1 MSAPEQFPT
10 PVAAGAAAP
19 GSGPARLERLRRAL
33 IGALG
38 VGLCFFVLFEVNYSL
53 LLPQSSLAVFVGSGL
68 LLCFLA
74 FPVHSRLASNPWLRC
89 LDLVLGLC
97 AAAACAYVVIQ
108 TEPAFEHLWSGG
120 RSLGNRAG
128 IETGADIVLGLI
140 GLVLVLEA
148 ARRSIGWIVPALA
161 LVFVAH
167 TLYCFYSLRNGWPVL
182 PDWLFPH
189 AGQNPRDVVSTTFL
203 QSLGVFGPAASV
215 MFRYVFLFVVFG
227 AFLEMSGA
235 TQFIMRFA
243 ERVFGTKPGGPAK
256 VAVISSGLLGSLSG
270 SAVANA
276 VTTGAFTIPMMRSN
290 GFKRHIAAA
299 VEAAAA
305 SGGALVPPVM
315 GAGAYMM
322 LEIIEPQVTFL
333 QIVQAALLPAVLFY
347 LSIFLI
353 VHFYS
358 RRIGTPERKVEPP
371 PVRRFDAVVF
381 VSALGT
387 LILLL
392 VLRFSP
398 FRAVTGSLIVILLL
412 AVLRKE
418 FNLSRRLR
426 YMALGCFAA
435 VAIVHQ
441 LAWADTPADPSF
453 RRLFESWLSS
463 GIVAMLGL
471 LVFGLIHH
479 AWRPHMLGALTK
491 AARNGI
497 ALVAAS
503 ACVGTIIGIVQ
514 QTGIAVDFSA
524 AIKSVVATNL
534 FLALVGIMV
543 TSLVL
548 GMGVPSVVCYLLM
561 ATLMG
566 SLLSELGVIPL
577 AAHLFIFYFGMM
589 SMVTPPVA
597 LAAYA
602 SASLAQAPVMPTALA
617 AFRFS
622 LVGFTL
628 PYMFVYRPALLLM
641 DEDGASLFAAGAA
654 GLPPLLLALG
664 AAVVGILA
672 LAAGIS
678 GYLRAALSPPVRAL
692 MLVSA
697 ALLLVPDLGGPAL
710 GIAVNGLGAVMFAAL
725 AVMNR
730 PLATSSRT

>member
-1 MSAPEQFPT
+1 MSASEQSPT
-10 PVAAGAAAP
+10 PVAAGTAEP
-19 GSGPARLERLRRAL
+19 GSAPAGLERFRRLL

-53 LLPQSSLAVFVGSGL
+53 LLPQSSLAVFVGAGL

-74 FPVHSRLASNPWLRC
+74 FPVHSRLASNRWLRC
-89 LDLVLGLC
+89 LDLVLGL
-97 AAAACAYVVIQ
+97 AAAGACAYVVVQ

-128 IETGADIVLGLI
+128 IETEADVLFGLI

-167 TLYCFYSLRNGWPVL
+167 TLYCYYSLRNGWPVL

-189 AGQNPRDVVSTTFL
+189 AGQNPRDVVGTTFL

-243 ERVFGTKPGGPAK
+243 ERAFGTKPGGPAK
-256 VAVISSGLLGSLSG
+256 VAVLSSGLLGSLSG

-322 LEIIEPQVTFL
+322 LEIVEPQVTFL

-358 RRIGTPERKVEPP
+358 RRIGTPERKAEPP

-381 VSALGT
+381 ISALGS

-392 VLRFSP
+392 ALRFSP
-398 FRAVTGSLIVILLL
+398 FRAVTGSLMVILIL

-418 FNLSRRLR
+418 FELPRRLR
-426 YMALGCFAA
+426 YLTLGCFGA

-441 LAWADTPADPSF
+441 LVWADTPAAPSF
-453 RRLFESWLSS
+453 RQLFESWLSS

-471 LVFGLIHH
+471 LVFGLIHQ
-479 AWRPHMLGALTK
+479 AWRPHILGALTK

-497 ALVAAS
+497 PLVAAS

-602 SASLAQAPVMPTALA
+602 SSSLAQAPVMPTALA

-622 LVGFTL
+622 LAGFTL
-628 PYMFVYRPALLLM
+628 PFMFVYRPALLLM
-641 DEDGASLFAAGAA
+641 DEDGASLFESGAA

-678 GYLRAALSPPVRAL
+678 GYLRAALSTPLRAL

-710 GIAVNGLGAVMFAAL
+710 GIAVNGLGAVLFAAL
-725 AVMNR
+725 AFLNR
-730 PLATSSRT
+730 PVATVA

>member
-1 MSAPEQFPT
+1 MSAPEQSPT

-19 GSGPARLERLRRAL
+19 GAGPARLESLRRAL

-38 VGLCFFVLFEVNYSL
+38 VGLCFFVLFEVNYNL

-74 FPVHSRLASNPWLRC
+74 FPVHSRLASKPWLRG
-89 LDLVLGLC
+89 LDLVLGL
-97 AAAACAYVVIQ
+97 AAAGACAYVVVQ
-108 TEPAFEHLWSGG
+108 TEPAFGHLWSGG

-161 LVFVAH
+161 LAFVAH
-167 TLYCFYSLRNGWPVL
+167 TLYCYYSLRNGWPVL

-243 ERVFGTKPGGPAK
+243 ERAFGTKPGGPAK

-418 FNLSRRLR
+418 FDLSRRLR
-426 YMALGCFAA
+426 YLTLGCFGA

-441 LAWADTPADPSF
+441 LVWADTPADPSF
-453 RRLFESWLSS
+453 RQLFESWLSS

-471 LVFGLIHH
+471 LVFGLIHQ
-479 AWRPHMLGALTK
+479 AWRPHILGALTK

-678 GYLRAALSPPVRAL
+678 GYLRAALSPPLRAL
-692 MLVSA
+692 MLFSA

-730 PLATSSRT
+730 PLATSSQT

>member
-1 MSAPEQFPT
+1 MSAPEQSPT
-10 PVAAGAAAP
+10 PIAAGAAEP
-19 GSGPARLERLRRAL
+19 GAGPARLERFRRAL

-74 FPVHSRLASNPWLRC
+74 FPVHSRLASNRWLRC
-89 LDLVLGLC
+89 LDLVLGL
-97 AAAACAYVVIQ
+97 AAAGACAYVVVQ

-128 IETGADIVLGLI
+128 IETGADILFGLI

-167 TLYCFYSLRNGWPVL
+167 TLYCYYSLRSGWPVL

-243 ERVFGTKPGGPAK
+243 ERAFGTKPGGPAK

-322 LEIIEPQVTFL
+322 LEIVEPQVTFL

-358 RRIGTPERKVEPP
+358 RRIGTPEREGEPP

-381 VSALGT
+381 ISALGT

-418 FNLSRRLR
+418 FDLSRRLR
-426 YMALGCFAA
+426 YLTSGCFAA

-441 LAWADTPADPSF
+441 LVWADTQVDPSF
-453 RRLFESWLSS
+453 RQLFESWLSS

-471 LVFGLIHH
+471 LVFGLIHD
-479 AWRPHMLGALTK
+479 AWRPHILGALTK

-497 ALVAAS
+497 PLVAAS

-534 FLALVGIMV
+534 FLALLGIMV

-602 SASLAQAPVMPTALA
+602 SASLAQAKVMPTALA

-628 PYMFVYRPALLLM
+628 PFMFVYRPALLLM

-678 GYLRAALSPPVRAL
+678 GYLRTALSPPLRAL
-692 MLVSA
+692 MLLSA

-710 GIAVNGLGAVMFAAL
+710 GIAVNGLGAVLFAAL

-730 PLATSSRT
+730 PLATSS

>member
-1 MSAPEQFPT
+1 MPYFGICFGMQMAVIEAARSLAGIGKANSTEFGPTEDPVVGTMTEWMRGNELEQRQADGDLGGT
-10 PVAAGAAAP
+10 MRLGAY
-19 GSGPARLERLRRAL
+19 PARLARGSKVHGIYGDTTISERHRHRYEVNINYRERLESAGLRFLRPVAGRRVA
-33 IGALG
+33 
-38 VGLCFFVLFEVNYSL
+38 E
-53 LLPQSSLAVFVGSGL
+53 
-68 LLCFLA
+68 
-74 FPVHSRLASNPWLRC
+74 
-89 LDLVLGLC
+89 
-97 AAAACAYVVIQ
+97 
-108 TEPAFEHLWSGG
+108 
-120 RSLGNRAG
+120 
-128 IETGADIVLGLI
+128 IV
-140 GLVLVLEA
+140 
-148 ARRSIGWIVPALA
+148 
-161 LVFVAH
+161 
-167 TLYCFYSLRNGWPVL
+167 
-182 PDWLFPH
+182 
-189 AGQNPRDVVSTTFL
+189 
-203 QSLGVFGPAASV
+203 
-215 MFRYVFLFVVFG
+215 
-227 AFLEMSGA
+227 
-235 TQFIMRFA
+235 
-243 ERVFGTKPGGPAK
+243 
-256 VAVISSGLLGSLSG
+256 
-270 SAVANA
+270 
-276 VTTGAFTIPMMRSN
+276 
-290 GFKRHIAAA
+290 
-299 VEAAAA
+299 
-305 SGGALVPPVM
+305 
-315 GAGAYMM
+315 
-322 LEIIEPQVTFL
+322 EPQVTFL

-358 RRIGTPERKVEPP
+358 RRIGTPERKAEPP

-381 VSALGT
+381 ISALGA

-418 FNLSRRLR
+418 LDLPRRLR
-426 YMALGCFAA
+426 YLTSGCFAA

-453 RRLFESWLSS
+453 RQLFESWLSS

-479 AWRPHMLGALTK
+479 AWRPHILGALTK

-534 FLALVGIMV
+534 FLALLGIMV

-628 PYMFVYRPALLLM
+628 PFMFVYRPALLLM
-641 DEDGASLFAAGAA
+641 DEDGASLFAAGAG

-678 GYLRAALSPPVRAL
+678 GYLRAALSPPLRAL
-692 MLVSA
+692 MLVAA
-697 ALLLVPDLGGPAL
+697 ALLLVPDLGGAAV
-710 GIAVNGLGAVMFAAL
+710 GIAVNGLGAVLFAAL
-725 AVMNR
+725 AFLNR
-730 PLATSSRT
+730 PVAVRA

>member
-1 MSAPEQFPT
+1 MSASEQSPT
-10 PVAAGAAAP
+10 PVAAGAAEP
-19 GSGPARLERLRRAL
+19 GAGPAGLERLRRLL

-53 LLPQSSLAVFVGSGL
+53 LLPQSSLAVFVGAGL

-74 FPVHSRLASNPWLRC
+74 FPVHSRLASNRWLRC
-89 LDLVLGLC
+89 LDLVLGL
-97 AAAACAYVVIQ
+97 AAAGACAYVVVQ

-128 IETGADIVLGLI
+128 IETEADILFGLI

-167 TLYCFYSLRNGWPVL
+167 TLYCYYSLRNGWPVL

-189 AGQNPRDVVSTTFL
+189 AGQNPRDVVATTFL

-243 ERVFGTKPGGPAK
+243 ERAFGTKPGGPAK
-256 VAVISSGLLGSLSG
+256 VAVLSSGLLGSLSG

-322 LEIIEPQVTFL
+322 LEIVEPQVTFL

-358 RRIGTPERKVEPP
+358 RRIGTPEREAEPP

-381 VSALGT
+381 ISALGS

-398 FRAVTGSLIVILLL
+398 FRAVTGSLIVILIL

-418 FNLSRRLR
+418 FELPRRLR
-426 YMALGCFAA
+426 YLTLGCFGA

-441 LAWADTPADPSF
+441 LAWADTPAAPSF
-453 RRLFESWLSS
+453 RQLFESWLSS

-471 LVFGLIHH
+471 LVFGLIHR
-479 AWRPHMLGALTK
+479 AWRPHILGALTK

-497 ALVAAS
+497 PLVAAS

-602 SASLAQAPVMPTALA
+602 SSSLAQAPVMPTALA

-622 LVGFTL
+622 LAGFTL
-628 PYMFVYRPALLLM
+628 PFMFVYRPALLLM
-641 DEDGASLFAAGAA
+641 DEDGGSLFESGAA

-678 GYLRAALSPPVRAL
+678 GYLRAALSTPLRAL

-710 GIAVNGLGAVMFAAL
+710 GIAVNGLGAVLFAAL
-725 AVMNR
+725 AFLNR
-730 PLATSSRT
+730 PVAVRA

>member
-1 MSAPEQFPT
+1 MSASEQSPT
-10 PVAAGAAAP
+10 PVAAGAAEP
-19 GSGPARLERLRRAL
+19 GAGPAGLERLRRLL

-53 LLPQSSLAVFVGSGL
+53 LLPQSSLAVFVGAGL

-74 FPVHSRLASNPWLRC
+74 FPVHSRLASNRWLRC
-89 LDLVLGLC
+89 LDLVLGL
-97 AAAACAYVVIQ
+97 AAAGACAYVVVQ

-128 IETGADIVLGLI
+128 IETEADILFGLI

-167 TLYCFYSLRNGWPVL
+167 TLYCYYSLRNGWPVL

-189 AGQNPRDVVSTTFL
+189 AGQNPRDVVATTFL

-243 ERVFGTKPGGPAK
+243 ERAFGTKPGGPAK
-256 VAVISSGLLGSLSG
+256 VAVLSSGLLGSLSG

-322 LEIIEPQVTFL
+322 LEIVEPQVTFL

-358 RRIGTPERKVEPP
+358 RRIGTPERKAEPP

-381 VSALGT
+381 ISALGS

-392 VLRFSP
+392 ALRFSP
-398 FRAVTGSLIVILLL
+398 FRAVTGSLMVILIL

-418 FNLSRRLR
+418 FELPRRLR
-426 YMALGCFAA
+426 YLTLGCFGA

-441 LAWADTPADPSF
+441 LAWADTPAAPSF
-453 RRLFESWLSS
+453 RQLFESWLSS

-471 LVFGLIHH
+471 LVFGLIHR
-479 AWRPHMLGALTK
+479 AWRPHILGALTK

-497 ALVAAS
+497 PLVAAS

-602 SASLAQAPVMPTALA
+602 SSSLAQAPVMPTALA

-622 LVGFTL
+622 LAGFTL
-628 PYMFVYRPALLLM
+628 PFMFVYRPALLLM
-641 DEDGASLFAAGAA
+641 DEDGGSLFESGAA

-678 GYLRAALSPPVRAL
+678 GYLRAALSTPLRAL

-710 GIAVNGLGAVMFAAL
+710 GIAVNGLGAVLFAAL
-725 AVMNR
+725 AFLNR
-730 PLATSSRT
+730 PVAVRA

>member
-1 MSAPEQFPT
+1 MSAPEQSPT
-10 PVAAGAAAP
+10 PIAAGAAEP
-19 GSGPARLERLRRAL
+19 GAGPARLERLRRAL

-74 FPVHSRLASNPWLRC
+74 FPVHSRLASNRWLRC
-89 LDLVLGLC
+89 LDLVLGL
-97 AAAACAYVVIQ
+97 AAAGACAYVVVQ

-128 IETGADIVLGLI
+128 IETGADILFGLI

-167 TLYCFYSLRNGWPVL
+167 TLYCYYSLRSGWPVL

-243 ERVFGTKPGGPAK
+243 ERAFGTKPGGPAK

-322 LEIIEPQVTFL
+322 LEIVEPQVTFL

-358 RRIGTPERKVEPP
+358 RRIGTPEREGEPP

-381 VSALGT
+381 ISALGT

-418 FNLSRRLR
+418 FDLSRRLR
-426 YMALGCFAA
+426 YLTSGCFAA

-441 LAWADTPADPSF
+441 LVWADTQVDPSF
-453 RRLFESWLSS
+453 RQLFESWLSS

-471 LVFGLIHH
+471 LVFGLIHD
-479 AWRPHMLGALTK
+479 AWRPHILGALTK

-497 ALVAAS
+497 PLVAAS

-534 FLALVGIMV
+534 FLALLGIMV

-602 SASLAQAPVMPTALA
+602 SASLAQAKVMPTALA

-628 PYMFVYRPALLLM
+628 PFMFVYRPALLLM

-678 GYLRAALSPPVRAL
+678 GYLRTALSPPLRAL
-692 MLVSA
+692 MLLSA

-710 GIAVNGLGAVMFAAL
+710 GIAVNGLGAVLFAAL

-730 PLATSSRT
+730 PLATSS